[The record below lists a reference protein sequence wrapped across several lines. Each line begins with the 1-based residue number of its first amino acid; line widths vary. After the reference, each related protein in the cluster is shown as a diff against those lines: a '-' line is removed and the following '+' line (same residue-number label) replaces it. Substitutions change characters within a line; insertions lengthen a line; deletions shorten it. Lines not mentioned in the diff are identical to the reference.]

1 MEVEV
6 VEAGV
11 DLKKQVLGVVEEEE
25 QQLLPPL
32 HNLCQINPSSPRH
45 LNESHLLRACPS
57 SLSWMCDHNAE
68 NETS

>member
-11 DLKKQVLGVVEEEE
+11 DLKKQVLGVVEVEEEEE

-45 LNESHLLRACPS
+45 LHKNISH
-57 SLSWMCDHNAE
+57 HF
-68 NETS
+68 

>member
-45 LNESHLLRACPS
+45 LNKNISH
-57 SLSWMCDHNAE
+57 HF
-68 NETS
+68 